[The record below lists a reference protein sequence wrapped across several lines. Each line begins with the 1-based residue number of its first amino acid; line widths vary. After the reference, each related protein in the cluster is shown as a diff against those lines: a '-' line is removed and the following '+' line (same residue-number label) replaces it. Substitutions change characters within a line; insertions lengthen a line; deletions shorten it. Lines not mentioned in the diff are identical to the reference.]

1 MSFVDRKTASELLKQ
16 GKSGLSL
23 EQLVGFATAVLIVL
37 NDTEPKVWA
46 SLNKLYLGRQNNV
59 R

>member
-1 MSFVDRKTASELLKQ
+1 MDRKTASELLKQ